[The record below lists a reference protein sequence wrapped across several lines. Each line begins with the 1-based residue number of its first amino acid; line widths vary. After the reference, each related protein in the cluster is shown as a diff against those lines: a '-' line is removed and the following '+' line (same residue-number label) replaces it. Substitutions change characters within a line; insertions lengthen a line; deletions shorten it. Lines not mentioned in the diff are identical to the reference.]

1 MNNRSSTEIN
11 SNNNKQLPLGSS
23 NNSNSNSD
31 STAQIEWLT
40 ETERAC
46 GQRASET
53 SAATTGNKI
62 Y

>member
-1 MNNRSSTEIN
+1 MNNRSSTKIN

-23 NNSNSNSD
+23 NNSNSD

-46 GQRASET
+46 GQKASET